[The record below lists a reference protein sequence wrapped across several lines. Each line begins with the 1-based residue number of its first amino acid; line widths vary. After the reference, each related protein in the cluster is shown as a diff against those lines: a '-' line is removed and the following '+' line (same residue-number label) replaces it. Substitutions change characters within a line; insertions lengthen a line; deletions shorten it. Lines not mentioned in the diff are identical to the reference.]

1 VGISSVSISAYD
13 ATGAAVGSTT
23 SASDGTY
30 TLSIASSATDAVRVE
45 FTTPSGYQSSFQ
57 GGSSGTSIQFV
68 DIPATNVNF
77 GIHQPGNYC
86 ANNNADPL
94 VASVCMRPGS
104 TTGLASGLRTLASTR
119 WSNRTALNDMFTH
132 AQTGTTW
139 GIAQDPGTGLVWTS
153 AVLRRHAGLGP
164 KGLGGLYATPT
175 SGGSVA
181 ASFDVGTLVDQGG
194 NPILLSSDN
203 TQYTD
208 AARGLSN
215 TSPLSLDVVGYEGIG
230 QVGLGD
236 IDFSPDGH
244 LWVTNLYEKTVLRI
258 KINGTPSSPTLG
270 AVTEYAVPQNNATT
284 CVTGGGV
291 TTNVARPWA
300 LEFDKTSGNMLV
312 GIVCSN
318 DSNAVSRDSA
328 SGGGA
333 VLSLNAGGAGT
344 WTRLTS
350 VAFDRQRVIESL
362 CTNLNSFSTN
372 NCKLAK
378 WKAWS
383 NDFAAILALNPPSGT
398 ELWYPQPIL
407 SDIEILEDGSIVV
420 GIIDRFNMQMGTENR
435 QPTDTAQNQALKT
448 SWTSGDT
455 QLLCKTGASTWVQ
468 EASTTGYNPSGTA
481 TTQKGGCVG
490 VTTTGGKTYE
500 SQGWAFTRTI
510 YEDPSNDIFIYD
522 VPPKQQPSN
531 NGGVEFFNDVVCNPT
546 GADYLDGSRWNLQ
559 ICPNAYVV
567 PHYEISQGGLA
578 VWPPTGTQE
587 LVSSAM
593 DPDNDLFRGGLRWY
607 SMETGDSRKGLV
619 FNTGDNS
626 ANFSFRKSSSMGDV
640 EMLCDQAPVQIGNRV
655 WIDTNSNGVQD
666 PGESPVAGVTL
677 SLFNANNVLVGTA
690 VTNASGEYYFSS
702 NVTEAAAGDGDHRG
716 GGLTAGSTFSIK
728 LNNAANFASGGP
740 LEGYELTSPTQ
751 SSSSSALD
759 TSIDSNASTVSA
771 VAQMSVPV
779 LLSGQND
786 HTFDVG
792 FVRPAVS
799 VGDYVWWDADK
810 DGIQDA
816 GETGIPNVTL
826 SITKADGSP
835 VVDVNGQPV
844 TTTTTDADGYYS
856 FGKLPFGQYKV
867 TVTPPAGYV
876 ATVANAG
883 SDTGVDS
890 STGSAISR
898 NMTVSGDRDPTL
910 DFGFYPDD
918 STTGGAG
925 SAGDGSAQS
934 PGGGSTQNP
943 AGVKVSV
950 GDYVWFDSDRD
961 GIQDR
966 KEKPIAGVVLS
977 ITKADGSTVVDVNG
991 KAVTTAKT
999 DANGKYSF
1007 DNLPP
1012 GQYIVKVVPPAGF
1025 TATKAGKG
1033 SDRGR
1038 DSSTGSA
1045 MSRNMTTNGDRDPT
1059 LDFGFYRPRVSVGDV
1074 VWWDRNAD
1082 GIQRSGE
1089 RGIINAILTL
1099 RTPDG
1104 KQVTDVFGKVVTPKI
1119 TKSDGKYRFEN
1130 LPLGRYIVKI
1140 TYPRGMRPTTAN
1152 RSDKS
1157 LNSSS
1162 YVARSINLTRDRQH
1176 DATLDFG
1183 VLGTP
1188 EPLPATR

>member
-1 VGISSVSISAYD
+1 
-13 ATGAAVGSTT
+13 
-23 SASDGTY
+23 
-30 TLSIASSATDAVRVE
+30 
-45 FTTPSGYQSSFQ
+45 
-57 GGSSGTSIQFV
+57 
-68 DIPATNVNF
+68 
-77 GIHQPGNYC
+77 
-86 ANNNADPL
+86 
-94 VASVCMRPGS
+94 
-104 TTGLASGLRTLASTR
+104 
-119 WSNRTALNDMFTH
+119 
-132 AQTGTTW
+132 
-139 GIAQDPGTGLVWTS
+139 
-153 AVLRRHAGLGP
+153 
-164 KGLGGLYATPT
+164 
-175 SGGSVA
+175 
-181 ASFDVGTLVDQGG
+181 
-194 NPILLSSDN
+194 
-203 TQYTD
+203 
-208 AARGLSN
+208 
-215 TSPLSLDVVGYEGIG
+215 
-230 QVGLGD
+230 
-236 IDFSPDGH
+236 
-244 LWVTNLYEKTVLRI
+244 
-258 KINGTPSSPTLG
+258 
-270 AVTEYAVPQNNATT
+270 
-284 CVTGGGV
+284 
-291 TTNVARPWA
+291 
-300 LEFDKTSGNMLV
+300 
-312 GIVCSN
+312 
-318 DSNAVSRDSA
+318 
-328 SGGGA
+328 
-333 VLSLNAGGAGT
+333 
-344 WTRLTS
+344 
-350 VAFDRQRVIESL
+350 
-362 CTNLNSFSTN
+362 
-372 NCKLAK
+372 
-378 WKAWS
+378 
-383 NDFAAILALNPPSGT
+383 
-398 ELWYPQPIL
+398 
-407 SDIEILEDGSIVV
+407 
-420 GIIDRFNMQMGTENR
+420 
-435 QPTDTAQNQALKT
+435 
-448 SWTSGDT
+448 
-455 QLLCKTGASTWVQ
+455 
-468 EASTTGYNPSGTA
+468 
-481 TTQKGGCVG
+481 
-490 VTTTGGKTYE
+490 
-500 SQGWAFTRTI
+500 
-510 YEDPSNDIFIYD
+510 
-522 VPPKQQPSN
+522 
-531 NGGVEFFNDVVCNPT
+531 
-546 GADYLDGSRWNLQ
+546 
-559 ICPNAYVV
+559 
-567 PHYEISQGGLA
+567 
-578 VWPPTGTQE
+578 
-587 LVSSAM
+587 
-593 DPDNDLFRGGLRWY
+593 
-607 SMETGDSRKGLV
+607 
-619 FNTGDNS
+619 
-626 ANFSFRKSSSMGDV
+626 
-640 EMLCDQAPVQIGNRV
+640 
-655 WIDTNSNGVQD
+655 
-666 PGESPVAGVTL
+666 
-677 SLFNANNVLVGTA
+677 
-690 VTNASGEYYFSS
+690 
-702 NVTEAAAGDGDHRG
+702 
-716 GGLTAGSTFSIK
+716 
-728 LNNAANFASGGP
+728 
-740 LEGYELTSPTQ
+740 
-751 SSSSSALD
+751 
-759 TSIDSNASTVSA
+759 
-771 VAQMSVPV
+771 
-779 LLSGQND
+779 
-786 HTFDVG
+786 
-792 FVRPAVS
+792 VS